1 MIDGVKAGSWLH
13 RQFTTWHE
21 LNSGQRDLLTSL
33 GLTADQVPLRRT
45 PRTPVTSGTRKRRF
59 FEQTALLLRA
69 FVERHGRP
77 PGAREWI
84 EVDGERVMIGP
95 WLCKT
100 RTKQKADQLPKEQ
113 SKLMDEI
120 LREDRPGTAPDVPEE
135 GPTDISKVP

>member
-21 LNSGQRDLLTSL
+21 LNSGPRDLLTSL
-33 GLTADQVPLRRT
+33 GLTADQVLLRQT
-45 PRTPVTSGTRKRRF
+45 PRTPGTSRTRNRRS

-77 PGAREWI
+77 PGAREWT
-84 EVDGERVMIGP
+84 EVDGERVVIGP

-100 RTKQKADQLPKEQ
+100 RTQQKAGRRGGPPSADRIR
-113 SKLMDEI
+113 SA
-120 LREDRPGTAPDVPEE
+120 REPCPWRGRP
-135 GPTDISKVP
+135 SRS